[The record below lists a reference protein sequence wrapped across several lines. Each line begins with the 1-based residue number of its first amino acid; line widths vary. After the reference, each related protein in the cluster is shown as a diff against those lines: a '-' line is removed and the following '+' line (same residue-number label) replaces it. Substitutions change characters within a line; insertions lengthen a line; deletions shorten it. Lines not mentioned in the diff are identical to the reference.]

1 MIINNGAV
9 AGQIIDHCHWHIV
22 PRFAN
27 DSIHWRWPQGKYSGD
42 ELSQMKS
49 RIEQEIDNAA
59 RANERAASEPAHRD
73 RVRRR
78 RPVDRG
84 GSGAPRS

>member
-1 MIINNGAV
+1 MIINDGAV

-59 RANERAASEPAHRD
+59 LNERAASEPAHRD

-84 GSGAPRS
+84 GSGSPRS